1 MIKLFKII
9 GSILVIVAVF
19 VVVGSFTLNYLQNK
33 DFKDAK
39 KWENSGVNF
48 VFGDFPAQNKT
59 YKLVAHTSAI
69 GKIKLKIPDDWSVYD
84 QEFKNPF
91 GLGNTFL
98 ILSHPQTSLEN
109 TAGAPYLITVSIL
122 KNRGG
127 SGVGQ
132 LELLKDDLLNKLSN
146 LKIDKNEIMVESNL
160 LISSK
165 KAGRIN
171 FINLGENLE
180 RYRKSIVVIDS
191 GKDMYFFWIGM
202 TTIPYSDKEKKEFG
216 RDHEKEIGD
225 MLNSIEFLP

>member
-9 GSILVIVAVF
+9 GLIIVIVAVF
-19 VVVGSFTLNYLQNK
+19 VVAGSFILNYLQNK

-39 KWENSGVNF
+39 KWESSGVNF
-48 VFGDFPAQNKT
+48 VFGDFPTQNKT
-59 YKLVAHTSAI
+59 YKLIAHSNAN
-69 GKIKLKIPDDWSVYD
+69 GRIKLRIPDDWSVYD
-84 QEFKNPF
+84 QEFENPF

-109 TAGAPYLITVSIL
+109 TIGAPYVISASIL
-122 KNRGG
+122 KNKGG
-127 SGVGQ
+127 SGIGQ
-132 LELLKDDLLNKLSN
+132 LELLKGDLLNKLSN
-146 LKIDKNEIMVESNL
+146 LKIDKSEITVKSNL
-160 LISSK
+160 LFSGK

-191 GKDMYFFWIGM
+191 DKDMYFFWISM
-202 TTIPYSDKEKKEFG
+202 TTTPYSDKEKKEFG
-216 RDHEKEIGD
+216 RDHEKEIQD